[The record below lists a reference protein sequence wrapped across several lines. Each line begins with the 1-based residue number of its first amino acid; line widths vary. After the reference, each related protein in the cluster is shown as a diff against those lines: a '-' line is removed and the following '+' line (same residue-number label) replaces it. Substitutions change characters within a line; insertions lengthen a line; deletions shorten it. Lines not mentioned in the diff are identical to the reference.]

1 MFLSHFSIMGVFQLL
16 VDVDVDNIDED
27 DDDDDDDNVTEEDDE
42 HSLQ

>member
-1 MFLSHFSIMGVFQLL
+1 MFQSHFSIMRVFQLL

>member
-16 VDVDVDNIDED
+16 VDVDVDNVDE
-27 DDDDDDDNVTEEDDE
+27 DDDDDDNVTEEDDE

>member
-16 VDVDVDNIDED
+16 VDVHVDNVDE
-27 DDDDDDDNVTEEDDE
+27 DDDDDDNVTEEDDE

>member
-16 VDVDVDNIDED
+16 VDVDVDNVDED
-27 DDDDDDDNVTEEDDE
+27 DDDGDNVTEEDDE